1 MAPGDGTK
9 KNPEERMKL
18 ALVVEDDFA
27 SRQYLLLLLKK
38 LKMNALAAET
48 GEDAL
53 ELMKGKDVVI
63 MLLDIALGP
72 GISGLELGEQFKQK
86 KRFAETPM
94 VAVTAFSKDKL
105 DNLYEMG
112 FSEYLPKPYT
122 IDELKS
128 LLDKYL
134 SKK

>member
-48 GEDAL
+48 
-53 ELMKGKDVVI
+53 
-63 MLLDIALGP
+63 P
-72 GISGLELGEQFKQK
+72 WNS
-86 KRFAETPM
+86 
-94 VAVTAFSKDKL
+94 
-105 DNLYEMG
+105 
-112 FSEYLPKPYT
+112 
-122 IDELKS
+122 
-128 LLDKYL
+128 
-134 SKK
+134 